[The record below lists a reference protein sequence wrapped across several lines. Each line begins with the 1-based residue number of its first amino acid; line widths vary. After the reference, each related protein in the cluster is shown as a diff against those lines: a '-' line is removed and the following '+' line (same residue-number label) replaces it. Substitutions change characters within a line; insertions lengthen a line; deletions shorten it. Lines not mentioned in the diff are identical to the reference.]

1 MTRRAWLLNLD
12 AEDEVFR
19 RQTYPGPFASLAARP
34 ELVGR
39 LWSLVPEGDVLVID
53 DRTRADGLEGR
64 AWCPT
69 PRAITALMRAG
80 ARPPPAPPIDV
91 LAEALS
97 RAICVRAGLTL
108 DAALFTL
115 EAQTAVTRLAEPVD
129 GGRWLVRR
137 SWGFA
142 GRGRLVV
149 PFGAQTPQVL
159 AFLARA
165 AREGGLLIE
174 PWLERTMDCGLH
186 GFLHPDGTLVEGE
199 PCLSE
204 VNDGG
209 VWLGSRRAG
218 SDDLR
223 AAERQALTVSL
234 RQAASVLRELGWFG
248 PFGVDGFRYRRDG
261 EERFNPRC
269 EINARY
275 SMGWAVGMGDRRPDL
290 EPHTGG

>member
-1 MTRRAWLLNLD
+1 VLNLD

-19 RQTYPGPFASLAARP
+19 RQTYPGPFATLAARP

-39 LWSLVPEGDVLVID
+39 LGGLIPEGDVLVTN
-53 DRTRADGLEGR
+53 DRVRAVGLEGR

-69 PRAITALMRAG
+69 PRAVDALVRAG

-97 RAICVRAGLTL
+97 RTIGVRAGLTL
-108 DAALFTL
+108 PRALFTSKAD
-115 EAQTAVTRLAEPVD
+115 EAVARLAEPVD

-159 AFLARA
+159 AFLKRA
-165 AREGGLLIE
+165 ETEGGLLVE
-174 PWLERTMDCGLH
+174 PWKDRTVDCALH
-186 GFLHPDGTLVEGE
+186 GFLRRDGALVEGE
-199 PCLSE
+199 PCTAE

-209 VWLGSRRAG
+209 VWIASRRAG
-218 SDDLR
+218 GADLR
-223 AAERQALTVSL
+223 LAEQDALRASL
-234 RQAASVLRELGWFG
+234 RQAAAVLRELGWFG
-248 PFGVDGFRYRRDG
+248 PFGVDGFRYREDG

-275 SMGWAVGMGDRRPDL
+275 SMGWAIGMGDRRPDL
-290 EPHTGG
+290 DPHTGG

>member
-12 AEDEVFR
+12 AEEEVFR

-39 LWSLVPEGDVLVID
+39 LWSLVPEGDILVVD

-69 PRAITALMRAG
+69 PRAIAALARAG

-91 LAEALS
+91 LADALS
-97 RAICVRAGLTL
+97 RALCVRAGLTL
-108 DAALFTL
+108 ARALFTIRGD
-115 EAQTAVTRLAEPVD
+115 EAVARLAEPVD

-149 PFGAQTPQVL
+149 PFGAQTPPVL
-159 AFLARA
+159 AFIKRA
-165 AREGGLLIE
+165 AAEGGLLIE
-174 PWLERTMDCGLH
+174 PWMDRTLDCGLH
-186 GFLHPDGTLVEGE
+186 GFIHPDGSLVEGE
-199 PCLSE
+199 PCISE

-209 VWLGSRRAG
+209 VWLASRRAAP
-218 SDDLR
+218 SDLS
-223 AAERQALTVSL
+223 AAERDALRTSL
-234 RQAASVLRELGWFG
+234 CEAAGVLRELGWFG
-248 PFGVDGFRYRRDG
+248 PFGVDGFRYRHDAG
-261 EERFNPRC
+261 TRFNPRC